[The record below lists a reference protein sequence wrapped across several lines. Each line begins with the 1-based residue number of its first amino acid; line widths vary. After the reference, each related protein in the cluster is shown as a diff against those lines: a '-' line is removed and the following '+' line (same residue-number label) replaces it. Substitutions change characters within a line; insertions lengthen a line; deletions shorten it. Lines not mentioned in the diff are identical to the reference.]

1 MYHNKDVW
9 NFISQNK
16 PVADRGIDLCMD
28 LCLYY
33 LRDGSE
39 WYSVDQYCAEPN
51 TVLIPWQDFVVTV
64 SIDDAVIYSGSPTQL
79 TQLQHRFQ
87 DSSEIQSRV
96 FKISVQGASSDHTPM
111 WPATGQFGSVALR
124 VGGHIDNIPLNLLM
138 PKFGKY
144 CVDTGEEKIA
154 DDILCE
160 NGYQIWE
167 IPTPFYTWLHQN
179 RDQIVW
185 ELTPKK

>member
-9 NFISQNK
+9 NFISRNK
-16 PVADRGIDLCMD
+16 PVSDRGIDLQVD

-33 LRDGSE
+33 LRNGDT
-39 WYSVDQYCAEPN
+39 WYSVEQYNSEPG
-51 TVLIPWQDFVVTV
+51 TIPIPWQDFVVTV
-64 SIDDAVIYSGSPTQL
+64 TLDDQVIYSGSPAQL

-87 DSSEIQSRV
+87 DSTESQCCV
-96 FKISVQGASSDHTPM
+96 FKILVQGVSNDHHTI
-111 WPATGQFGSVALR
+111 WPGTDQSGSVALQVR
-124 VGGHIDNIPLNLLM
+124 GHVDNIPLNLLM

-144 CVDTGEEKIA
+144 FVDTGDVKIA

-160 NGYQIWE
+160 NGYQSME
-167 IPTPFYTWLHQN
+167 IVTPFYTWLHQN